1 MKEIIAVI
9 RPNMYFPTRDALH
22 EAGIFSM
29 NSQMVYGRGKNV
41 HVGMELNVDTGEGLE
56 VEEYPLLAKRQMN
69 IVVRDTD
76 VKKVID
82 TIRKTAFTGEI
93 GDGKIFSY
101 EIRSAMK
108 IRTGETGYDALQ
120 SWS

>member
-82 TIRKTAFTGEI
+82 TIIKTNQTGI
-93 GDGKIFSY
+93 SGDGKIFVLPVEKTY
-101 EIRSAMK
+101 R
-108 IRTGETGYDALQ
+108 IRTGDTDDNALM
-120 SWS
+120 